1 MKFNHT
7 TPAQNIAELR
17 RRFRESSGIQTLR
30 MAAWIHANLT
40 VAQIKNA
47 FNLSDAQVTVLRTRL
62 VELRDQLRS
71 LEQVKGE

>member
-40 VAQIKNA
+40 VVQIKNA
-47 FNLSDAQVTVLRTRL
+47 FNLSDAQVTALRTRL